1 MSSFRIPHF
10 KTVPAADS
18 NGQISTPPATVS
30 GADIMHCDTSATIQL
45 HFLEA
50 LNHELRLKAA
60 TMTLNRQRSA
70 RQYLPMFLVSG
81 FASFSAWTLS
91 WLS

>member
-1 MSSFRIPHF
+1 MY
-10 KTVPAADS
+10 
-18 NGQISTPPATVS
+18 
-30 GADIMHCDTSATIQL
+30 CDTSATVQV

-50 LNHELRLKAA
+50 LNSELRRQAAAIALKK
-60 TMTLNRQRSA
+60 QRSA